1 MPNLDQEKKLLRV
14 ELRARRKIAHAEISD
29 EAERV
34 SAHIYEFIESGHSGV
49 VAGYW
54 AVGSEISIEPVLN
67 RLCSEG
73 IICALPVVVDRDAG
87 LVFRRWQP
95 GQELGSGPLGI
106 RQPLEDAE
114 LVTPRLVLTPLLAFD
129 TTGHRL
135 GQGGGFYDRTLEKL
149 RAQGDVTAVGIAYA
163 AQQVDHVP
171 HGPTDVKL
179 NAVITEQEILRI
191 G

>member
-1 MPNLDQEKKLLRV
+1 MPNLDQEKKLLRDHV
-14 ELRARRKIAHAEISD
+14 RDWRKSTHAEISD
-29 EAERV
+29 AAERV
-34 SAHIYEFIESGHSGV
+34 SKNFFEFIDGDLSAV

-54 AVGSEISIEPVLN
+54 AVGSEMSIEPILN
-67 RLCSEG
+67 RLCAEG
-73 IICALPVVVDRDAG
+73 VICALPVVVGRGVPLA
-87 LVFRRWQP
+87 FRRWYP
-95 GQELGSGPLGI
+95 GQELGYGPLGT
-106 RQPLEDAE
+106 RQPLADAA
-114 LVTPRLVLTPLLAFD
+114 VVVPQLVLTPLLAFD

-149 RAQGDVTAVGIAYA
+149 HTQADVMAIGIAYA

-179 NAVITEQEILRI
+179 DAVITEQEILRI